1 MHVALSIQEPGD
13 TLGPALPGGD
23 LETFFPHFLGQLF
36 QHPLTLES
44 GGEEG
49 ESRGWVNTDGDQIR
63 GGGGWDKGR
72 GILTGKVGDQ
82 IKSGKRGLW

>member
-23 LETFFPHFLGQLF
+23 LETFSPHFLGQLF

-44 GGEEG
+44 GG
-49 ESRGWVNTDGDQIR
+49 
-63 GGGGWDKGR
+63 GR
-72 GILTGKVGDQ
+72 GEQRMG
-82 IKSGKRGLW
+82 